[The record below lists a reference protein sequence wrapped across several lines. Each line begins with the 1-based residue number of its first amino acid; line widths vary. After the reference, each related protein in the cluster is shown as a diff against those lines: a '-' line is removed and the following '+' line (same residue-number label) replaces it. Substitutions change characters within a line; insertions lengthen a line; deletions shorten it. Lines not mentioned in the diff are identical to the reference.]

1 MSDTGTQKRVQAI
14 RITMLMLVVLLG
26 LVDVSS
32 ALEVDFGLDIMAV
45 SSDNV
50 FRAPVGL
57 ERDGYLLSIDGDFL
71 VSGDLGSGSFDLS
84 IGGGR
89 EIQYTGGSTDSDNY
103 DIRLVTRVPWSGT
116 GYVEGTAGTSEGTA
130 EPDLMDISQVRVRTK
145 ESLMKFEVGR
155 QTAPKSKWRTALIRQ
170 TEERFDHD
178 FTEFKAEL
186 GWNTGLDQR
195 RSLAID
201 MVLNSGTE
209 DFDENEWTGSSA
221 SVDFRKKGSSTFTG
235 GYRLAWEEQNLE
247 LADGTMDRS
256 EKLTALIH
264 YEIQTFSGWTF
275 SSDLGM
281 DSLKPPIGER
291 QDEANAILALASA
304 KDKKIRMSSTLATS
318 TVIQDP
324 VENEVAWTR
333 NSHVSSGILWNF
345 SRKFSVEPSV
355 YFILA
360 ELFGNGIADRKDATR
375 ILRLDTRWLP
385 SRNWTVELN
394 AHSEAR
400 DSSEN
405 IFDPFENKLELR
417 VTGALL

>member
-14 RITMLMLVVLLG
+14 RITMLMLVVILG

-32 ALEVDFGLDIMAV
+32 ALDVDFGLDIMAV
-45 SSDNV
+45 SSDNL
-50 FRAPVGL
+50 FRAPFGL

-71 VSGDLGSGSFDLS
+71 VSGDLGSGSYDLS

-89 EIQYTGGSTDSDNY
+89 ETQYAEGSTDSDNY
-103 DIRLVTRVPWSGT
+103 DIRLVTRVPWSGK

-155 QTAPKSKWRTALIRQ
+155 QTTLKSKWRTALVRQ

-178 FTEFKAEL
+178 FSELKAEL
-186 GWNTGLDQR
+186 GLNVGLDRR

-209 DFDENEWTGSSA
+209 DVNESDWTGSSA
-221 SVDFRKKGSSTFTG
+221 SVDLRTKGSSTFTG
-235 GYRLAWEEQNLE
+235 GYRLAWEDQKLE
-247 LADGTMDRS
+247 LADGTVDRS

-264 YEIQTFSGWTF
+264 YEINTFSGWTF
-275 SSDLGM
+275 SSDLGI
-281 DSLKPPIGER
+281 DSLKTPIGNR
-291 QDEANAILALASA
+291 QGEANAILALASA
-304 KDKKIRMSSTLATS
+304 KDKKIGMSGTLATS

-324 VENEVAWTR
+324 IENEVAWTR
-333 NSHVSSGILWNF
+333 NSHISSGILWNY
-345 SRKFSVEPSV
+345 SRKFSVEPNV
-355 YFILA
+355 YYLLA
-360 ELFGNGIADRKDATR
+360 ELFGNGIADRKDATL
-375 ILRLDTRWLP
+375 ILRLDTRWLA

-394 AHSEAR
+394 AHSEVR

-405 IFDPFENKLELR
+405 TFDLYEDKLELR
-417 VTGALL
+417 VTGAL